1 MKQIILAAALMIFS
15 NIQAKV
21 VYVATNGSDEAIG
34 TIESPM
40 ATLPAAYKKISSGD
54 TICFRGGTYSIT
66 DDQVMKKDNTYAY
79 VFALEKAGRA
89 SARTC
94 VMGYPGERPVFDFSS
109 LQLDGKHRFSAFYL
123 GASYLHLR
131 NFDIV
136 GVPVRVKG
144 HTQSECVSARKGS
157 HCIVENIAMHDGM
170 AIGYYQ
176 TTGSDNLVINCDA
189 YNNYDDFSEG
199 EYGGNV
205 DGFGFHVQHTTDTG
219 NAIRYCR
226 AWRNSDDGFDLI
238 NNLAPVEIDH
248 CWAFYNG
255 YRPTPKADNTDTFKS
270 AGDGNGFKAGG
281 YGMNAGTTK
290 CPAVC
295 PQNYI
300 HHCVAFRNK
309 SHGLYSNHHMG
320 GCRWENNSSW
330 YNRSNYNMVNRKSNE
345 EAVDVPGYGHILK
358 NNVSFTFTDSSK
370 GGHLI
375 NCDASQ
381 CTIENNS
388 FAPSETSFSVT
399 ADMFVSTAASTLFA
413 ARDAEG
419 NLPKMDF
426 MRAKVGSILEEKKMG
441 WSYDS
446 SEPTAISQLHNDMPR
461 HNDYSY
467 NIQGQRI
474 STSHKGIII
483 KQGKKIIAKYY

>member
-1 MKQIILAAALMIFS
+1 MTS
-15 NIQAKV
+15 AKV
-21 VYVATNGSDEAIG
+21 SMVGMSTVSVSMCNILPTQGMPSDTAVPGVIAT
-34 TIESPM
+34 TVL
-40 ATLPAAYKKISSGD
+40 TL
-54 TICFRGGTYSIT
+54 
-66 DDQVMKKDNTYAY
+66 
-79 VFALEKAGRA
+79 
-89 SARTC
+89 
-94 VMGYPGERPVFDFSS
+94 
-109 LQLDGKHRFSAFYL
+109 
-123 GASYLHLR
+123 
-131 NFDIV
+131 
-136 GVPVRVKG
+136 
-144 HTQSECVSARKGS
+144 
-157 HCIVENIAMHDGM
+157 
-170 AIGYYQ
+170 
-176 TTGSDNLVINCDA
+176 
-189 YNNYDDFSEG
+189 
-199 EYGGNV
+199 
-205 DGFGFHVQHTTDTG
+205 
-219 NAIRYCR
+219 
-226 AWRNSDDGFDLI
+226 LI
-238 NNLAPVEIDH
+238 IWLVEIDH

-309 SHGLYSNHHMG
+309 AHGLYSNHHMG

-426 MRAKVGSILEEKKMG
+426 MRAKAGSILEEKRWDGVMTPQ
-441 WSYDS
+441 SLQPSHSCTTTCLDITIT
-446 SEPTAISQLHNDMPR
+446 PTIFKASASPQV
-461 HNDYSY
+461 
-467 NIQGQRI
+467 
-474 STSHKGIII
+474 I
-483 KQGKKIIAKYY
+483 KA